1 MSPRDVVLL
10 VYSWFGHGLDVCRE
24 GIPILPDINTGKAK
38 HRNIVEFLLVFFRD
52 AFGDFFFVFWEHLG
66 VKRAIHKV
74 NTASRCG

>member
-10 VYSWFGHGLDVCRE
+10 VCSWFGHGLDVCRE
-24 GIPILPDINTGKAK
+24 GIPIFPDINTGKAK
-38 HRNIVEFLLVFFRD
+38 HGNIVGFLLVFF
-52 AFGDFFFVFWEHLG
+52 GMPSGIFFVFWGHLG